1 MPAKTRPDN
10 SLEVVEEGRA
20 AKIINHNMMVAQLP
34 KIDTNDARAVEK
46 RMWDY
51 FDLCARNDMRPN
63 VPGFALSLGVDRT
76 TIWRWANGQVHKP
89 PEVVEVL
96 KEAYAFLNAYLEDV
110 GMSGNVNPAAF
121 IFAAKN
127 HFGYK
132 DQTDIVVAPE
142 QKAEISEDALIA
154 EAKLLDD

>member
-1 MPAKTRPDN
+1 MPKGESRDLTIY
-10 SLEVVEEGRA
+10 EEGKA
-20 AKIINHNMMVAQLP
+20 AKIVTHNMKIAQLP
-34 KIDTNDARAVEK
+34 KIDTNNAEAVQK
-46 RMWDY
+46 RVWEY
-51 FDLCARNDMRPN
+51 FNLCSESDMRPT
-63 VPGFALSLGVDRT
+63 VPGLALSLGIDRT
-76 TIWRWANGQVHKP
+76 NLWRWANGMVKSKP
-89 PEVVEVL
+89 PEVVEIL
-96 KEAYAFLNAYLEDV
+96 KQAYAFLNAFLEDA